1 MGCPPEAKPKLL
13 VFVDEI
19 ELQKVEP
26 DYTEGWALDGRI
38 AYCHSGYYRH
48 AQKVA
53 ITQEAQETSFELHE
67 ASGRMVI
74 RRPVEAE
81 TTAFGTYYKMD
92 FSDVTTAGSYYLKI
106 DDRMTPVFVIDEE
119 PYSSSIWKSI
129 NFLRMLRCGED
140 VEGVHSPCHLNCYTS
155 NADGRLL
162 PNHGGWHDA
171 GDVSQFEICTAEMAH
186 AICDLAEKYLNKDQV
201 LAGRLLQ
208 EARVGLNWLF
218 RTRFG
223 DGSRALAVY
232 YSIWRKNIIRNSD
245 VLNPRPDSALNNVAE
260 NGPFENFLASAAEA
274 KAAVMF
280 RDTDEV
286 FAGWCLRSAAEDF
299 AFAVEGYAKG
309 YFTRRW
315 GLTPEAQLFG
325 AGALAAAELYRAT
338 GDEAYLAKGN
348 DFAEIILKCQQST
361 YPDWEKQLRGFFWE
375 DQNHTRLLT
384 YEHRGHEQSPVHGL
398 VKLCEVAPNY
408 PCVEKWKQCLRLY
421 GEYVLATCHAAD
433 PYGMLPAQV
442 YDTEKIDLTRFT
454 VPASY
459 GTPEQVMENLK
470 RQIRQGI
477 RLDDNVYL
485 RRFPIAIQRRGF
497 HATLLSKTKAVSSIA
512 RLLGNEELRQ
522 VAINQLEWALGKNP
536 FESSTMY
543 GEGHNYHPLYVA
555 FSQQMV
561 GSLPVGIKTLD
572 EHDAPYW
579 PVINNAVYKE
589 IWGHT
594 TGKFLWVL
602 ADL

>member
-1 MGCPPEAKPKLL
+1 
-13 VFVDEI
+13 
-19 ELQKVEP
+19 
-26 DYTEGWALDGRI
+26 
-38 AYCHSGYYRH
+38 
-48 AQKVA
+48 
-53 ITQEAQETSFELHE
+53 
-67 ASGRMVI
+67 
-74 RRPVEAE
+74 
-81 TTAFGTYYKMD
+81 
-92 FSDVTTAGSYYLKI
+92 
-106 DDRMTPVFVIDEE
+106 
-119 PYSSSIWKSI
+119 
-129 NFLRMLRCGED
+129 
-140 VEGVHSPCHLNCYTS
+140 
-155 NADGRLL
+155 
-162 PNHGGWHDA
+162 
-171 GDVSQFEICTAEMAH
+171 
-186 AICDLAEKYLNKDQV
+186 
-201 LAGRLLQ
+201 LLQ
-208 EARVGLNWLF
+208 YF
-218 RTRFG
+218 R
-223 DGSRALAVY
+223 

-245 VLNPRPDSALNNVAE
+245 VLNPRPDNALNNVAE

-274 KAAVMF
+274 KAAFMF
-280 RDTDEV
+280 KDTDKV

-315 GLTPEAQLFG
+315 GMTPDAQLFG
-325 AGALAAAELYRAT
+325 AGALASAELYRAT
-338 GDEAYLAKGN
+338 RDENYLAKGN
-348 DFAEIILKCQQST
+348 DFADIVLKCQQST
-361 YPDWEKQLRGFFWE
+361 YPDWEKPLRGFFWE
-375 DQNHTRLLT
+375 DQAHTKLLT
-384 YEHRGHEQSPVHGL
+384 YEHRGHEQTPIHGL
-398 VKLCEVAPNY
+398 VKLCEVAPDY
-408 PCVEKWKQCLRLY
+408 PCVEKWKQGLRLY
-421 GEYVLATCHAAD
+421 AEYILATCHASD

-442 YDTEKIDLTRFT
+442 YDTEKIDLSRFT

-477 RLDDNVYL
+477 RLDEFVYL

-497 HATLLSKTKAVSSIA
+497 HATLLSKTKAVSAIA

-522 VAINQLEWALGKNP
+522 VAINQLEWVLGKNP

-555 FSQQMV
+555 FSLQMV

-572 EHDAPYW
+572 DHDAPYW